1 MNFNDVLSKYKRLID
16 NELEIFLDRKIN
28 EISGSDQFLKE
39 LYTCLK
45 EYVLVGGKRLR
56 PILFIMAY
64 KAFNGKNE
72 QEAYI
77 PSLSVELFHN
87 ATLVQ
92 DDFMDEDDF
101 RRNNPTVYYKIK
113 DYFLKNFNEIDYN
126 GPLFNR
132 LSSRF
137 SVTNAALGGNI
148 LFSMSLSVLP
158 KKELIDIINN
168 AYKTV
173 NDGQAL
179 DVIYSLKDIN
189 EKDYF
194 GMSEI
199 AKKAISEHAQEQK
212 VLDMISKKTG
222 ALIEA
227 SLEMG
232 AVLANAKKEQIKKMK
247 EFGKNLALGFQLWDD
262 VMDLSKNMNKGHE
275 LGSDIKK
282 GKKTLIILHA
292 LKNLNKENKEY
303 LLKVLG
309 NENAS
314 KEEIE
319 KSIQILNSSINYAKE
334 LAEEKIKKAKEIL
347 KDCRLNKEGYGFFNN
362 LAEFIVKREI

>member
-1 MNFNDVLSKYKRLID
+1 MNFNNTLSRYKEIID
-16 NELEIFLDRKIN
+16 KELEVFLNKRIDGI
-28 EISGSDQFLKE
+28 SDQFLKE
-39 LYTCLK
+39 LYNYMK
-45 EYVLVGGKRLR
+45 EYVTSGGKRVR
-56 PILFIMAY
+56 PIMFIMAY
-64 KAFNGKNE
+64 KAVNGKDE
-72 QEAYI
+72 KEAYI
-77 PSLSVELFHN
+77 PSLSLELFHN

-101 RRNNPTVYYKIK
+101 RRNSPTVYKKIK
-113 DYFLKNFNEIDYN
+113 EYFLKNFNEVDYN

-137 SVTNAALGGNI
+137 SVTNATLAGN
-148 LFSMSLSVLP
+148 LLYSMAISVLP
-158 KKELIDIINN
+158 IKELVDKINN

-179 DVIYSLKDIN
+179 DVVFSLKDIN

-194 GMSEI
+194 
-199 AKKAISEHAQEQK
+199 
-212 VLDMISKKTG
+212 DMISKKTG

-232 AVLANAKKEQIKKMK
+232 ALLANAKKEQIEKIK
-247 EFGKNLALGFQLWDD
+247 EYGNNLALGFQLWDD
-262 VMDLSKNMNKGHE
+262 IMDLSKDMNKGHE

-282 GKKTLIILHA
+282 GKKTLIVLHA
-292 LKNLNKENKEY
+292 LKTLEQEDKNF

-319 KSIQILNSSINYAKE
+319 KAISILKDSIKYTKYI
-334 LAEEKIKKAKEIL
+334 AEDKIKKAKEVL
-347 KDCRLNKEGYGFFNN
+347 KECEMNDEGYAFFNN
-362 LAEFIVKREI
+362 LTDYVIKRKV